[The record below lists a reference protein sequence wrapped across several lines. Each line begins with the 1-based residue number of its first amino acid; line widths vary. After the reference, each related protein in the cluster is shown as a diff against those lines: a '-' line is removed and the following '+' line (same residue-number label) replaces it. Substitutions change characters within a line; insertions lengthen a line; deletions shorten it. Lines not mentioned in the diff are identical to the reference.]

1 MIKIKV
7 KVEVIMTHKMK
18 PKNTFKLRLNFLK
31 EKRKE

>member
-7 KVEVIMTHKMK
+7 KVEVIMTHKK
-18 PKNTFKLRLNFLK
+18 KSKNMFKLSLNFLK